1 MYEQIAANRRKT
13 VLLMAIFFVLIG
25 AVGYAL
31 AVYFDDPAILV
42 IALAVSILSNWA
54 SYWWGDRMI
63 LGFSRARP
71 LEHDQNSQHREVYHL
86 VENLCIAAGLPQ
98 PKIYLI
104 DDPAPN
110 AFATGR
116 NPKSASIALTTGLIE
131 KLDKAE
137 LEGVIAHELSHV
149 RNYDILLATVV
160 ITLLG
165 LVVMVSDWTLRSR
178 WYGSGGDRD
187 NQGASWLAII
197 GLILIILSPI
207 LARLIYFAIS
217 RKREYLADASGALL
231 TRYPEGLANA
241 LKKIS
246 ADKNKLRVAS
256 AATAGIYIVNP
267 SKKSAE
273 VVAELFSTH
282 PPIGKRIAAL
292 MNMNVTADSK

>member
-13 VLLMAIFFVLIG
+13 VLLMVLFFVLIS

-31 AVYFDDPAILV
+31 AVHFNNPAILV
-42 IALAVSILSNWA
+42 IALVISILSNWA
-54 SYWWGDRMI
+54 SYWWGDRAI
-63 LGFSRARP
+63 LGLSGARP
-71 LEHDQNSQHREVYHL
+71 LEHDQNLQHRQAYHL

-104 DDPAPN
+104 NDPAPN

-116 NPKSASIALTTGLIE
+116 NPKAASIALTTGLIE

-178 WYGSGGDRD
+178 WYGSGDDRN

-231 TRYPEGLANA
+231 TRYPEGLARA
-241 LKKIS
+241 LTKIS
-246 ADKNKLRVAS
+246 ADKSRLRVAS
-256 AATAGIYIVNP
+256 RATAGLYIVNP
-267 SKKSAE
+267 FKGTLE
-273 VVAELFSTH
+273 VVSELFSTH
-282 PPIGKRIAAL
+282 PPIAKRIEAL
-292 MNMNVTADSK
+292 NNMNI